1 MSFITTKFSYF
12 ARNGLTQNITAMYFV
27 QGARYLIP
35 LITIP
40 YLARV
45 LGVSSWGNLAFIQA
59 FALYLCI
66 IVDYGFELSAT
77 REIAENK
84 DKPEKMAH
92 TLANVLAAKF
102 ILSVAVILIAG
113 ILLQLFNGFDVAPIL
128 FWMGIYW
135 ALENTFNLFWFF
147 QGIEEVPLLA
157 ALDVISKVF
166 GICAIIWFVNES
178 GDEWIVLATYGVS
191 STIVFFVSLFL
202 AVNKVGLAIPTMQSA
217 ILMCKSG
224 WDTFIVRLC
233 SGVYTSASP
242 FVLGLFVTPELV
254 GPYSAAEKVARTSKE
269 LMRPITRTLYP
280 RFSILLKSNPLQARV
295 QFRFAGLLLTVFGT
309 LLSGLV
315 YGLADG
321 AVTLIFGSGYAAAVP
336 ILELLSWTIVL
347 SIISNVLAIQWLLPN
362 GYDKQVKV
370 ISLVALSFFVFLG
383 LFLVPIYGGAGMAA
397 VIIFTEISMIG
408 MCAFAIKKRSLVSLI

>member
-1 MSFITTKFSYF
+1 
-12 ARNGLTQNITAMYFV
+12 
-27 QGARYLIP
+27 
-35 LITIP
+35 
-40 YLARV
+40 
-45 LGVSSWGNLAFIQA
+45 
-59 FALYLCI
+59 
-66 IVDYGFELSAT
+66 
-77 REIAENK
+77 
-84 DKPEKMAH
+84 
-92 TLANVLAAKF
+92 
-102 ILSVAVILIAG
+102 
-113 ILLQLFNGFDVAPIL
+113 
-128 FWMGIYW
+128 
-135 ALENTFNLFWFF
+135 
-147 QGIEEVPLLA
+147 
-157 ALDVISKVF
+157 
-166 GICAIIWFVNES
+166 
-178 GDEWIVLATYGVS
+178 
-191 STIVFFVSLFL
+191 
-202 AVNKVGLAIPTMQSA
+202 
-217 ILMCKSG
+217 
-224 WDTFIVRLC
+224 
-233 SGVYTSASP
+233 
-242 FVLGLFVTPELV
+242 
-254 GPYSAAEKVARTSKE
+254 
-269 LMRPITRTLYP
+269 MRPITRTLYP